1 MGTPALTSRGFT
13 EADFETVANFL
24 HRGVEITKEV
34 NASGVGKKLV
44 EFKAA
49 LKQNS
54 YPKIDELKKDV
65 EEFASKAPDPP
76 AVPSH
81 PLPATHPPA
90 TPSLPPPPC
99 HPTPPRHGRSS
110 RRSASKRR
118 R

>member
-1 MGTPALTSRGFT
+1 MGTPALTSRGFA
-13 EADFETVANFL
+13 EADFETVANFI

-65 EEFASKAPDPP
+65 EEFASKASEPP
-76 AVPSH
+76 AVSSS
-81 PLPATHPPA
+81 AS
-90 TPSLPPPPC
+90 PSLPPSHCQHCPATRPLF
-99 HPTPPRHGRSS
+99 PRYGRSS
-110 RRSASKRR
+110 RRSVSKRR